1 MMIKS
6 ITKLLPL
13 FILTGCLSFPVVIS
27 KDPFKGTSVVTADM
41 WHTVIDSRI
50 DNLRVL
56 YQKEI
61 VNGEISEPTV
71 SFVFAADIDPYFYNY
86 HGEGLKPEAYILA
99 DSRSFRVDLM
109 ERNNENRQG
118 ASYFYDYPVF
128 IPFYRGFIITSRRQ
142 RILTAQL
149 KLTPEI
155 QKAVINSKNYMIRFY
170 FGDNPLTLEATP
182 KQLESVKKFLA
193 AGITTSQ

>member
-1 MMIKS
+1 MIKS

-13 FILTGCLSFPVVIS
+13 FILTGCLSFPVVVN
-27 KDPFKGTSVVTADM
+27 KDPFKGISVVTADM

-56 YQKEI
+56 YKKEI
-61 VNGEISEPTV
+61 TNGEISDPTV
-71 SFVFAADIDPYFYNY
+71 SFAFAADIDPYFYNY
-86 HGEGLKPEAYILA
+86 HGDDLKPEAYILA
-99 DSRSFRVDLM
+99 DSTSFRINLV

-118 ASYFYDYPVF
+118 ASYFYNYPVV
-128 IPFYRGFIITSRRQ
+128 IPFYRGFIITSRSQ
-142 RILTAQL
+142 RILTAKL

-155 QKAVINSKNYMIRFY
+155 QKAVIVSKSYMIRFY

-193 AGITTSQ
+193 AGITMNQ